1 MNNKKTEKNIM
12 KKILEYMTIIMAS
25 VGTISMFSA
34 VGAIETDQYLL
45 AGSATLLGITSYML
59 ALYSQTLY
67 SEEK

>member
-1 MNNKKTEKNIM
+1 M

-45 AGSATLLGITSYML
+45 AGSATILGITSYML

>member
-1 MNNKKTEKNIM
+1 M

-45 AGSATLLGITSYML
+45 AGSATMIGIASYML

>member
-1 MNNKKTEKNIM
+1 M

-34 VGAIETDQYLL
+34 VGAIETDQYFL
-45 AGSATLLGITSYML
+45 AGSATMIGIASYML

>member
-1 MNNKKTEKNIM
+1 M

-25 VGTISMFSA
+25 VGTIAMFSA

>member
-1 MNNKKTEKNIM
+1 M
-12 KKILEYMTIIMAS
+12 KKFLEYMTIMMAT
-25 VGTISMFSA
+25 VGTLAMCSA

-45 AGSATLLGITSYML
+45 AGSASLLGITSYML

>member
-1 MNNKKTEKNIM
+1 MI
-12 KKILEYMTIIMAS
+12 IIEYMTIIMAS

-45 AGSATLLGITSYML
+45 AGSATILGITSYML

>member
-1 MNNKKTEKNIM
+1 M

-25 VGTISMFSA
+25 VGTIAMFSA

-45 AGSATLLGITSYML
+45 AGSATMIGIASYML
-59 ALYSQTLY
+59 ALYSQILY

>member
-1 MNNKKTEKNIM
+1 M

-45 AGSATLLGITSYML
+45 AVSATILGITSYML

-67 SEEK
+67 SEKK

>member
-1 MNNKKTEKNIM
+1 M

-45 AGSATLLGITSYML
+45 AGSATMIGIASYML
-59 ALYSQTLY
+59 ALYSQILY

>member
-45 AGSATLLGITSYML
+45 AGSATILGITSYML

>member
-1 MNNKKTEKNIM
+1 M
-12 KKILEYMTIIMAS
+12 KKFLEYMTIVMAS

-45 AGSATLLGITSYML
+45 AGSATMIGIASYML